1 MKKQDMDNF
10 DPLKIVE
17 DSINNGFDPALAH
30 EIDERDLNWCPN
42 IWSWIVDADYL
53 NITSI
58 YPTQIHELLRLFGD
72 VCPWCSDWEYYSKD
86 FDVLE
91 KIGNIQDKIQLLNFG
106 KCPKCGK
113 TRLDQYQ
120 EKFWNFPN
128 ELDLLWGMRCTSAT
142 SRIYSEKGIIQLK
155 DVTEGDILSHGEAT
169 KKFDCGTL
177 PSLKI
182 TTDFN
187 WTLVGAKETHIVPIL
202 NNALD
207 LEFKLIKDCTTEDFL
222 VLQSPNLWPKERY
235 QLPAFKRDKLEH
247 GHQAKDF
254 SFPSEVT
261 PELARLIGY
270 LVSNGQYTRKYNLRF
285 FSSDPATDEDI
296 ARCCLSVFNE
306 SPSLE
311 TNIECETKP
320 FCKTWSINGIAVMEW
335 LDFIG
340 LTPVTAHD
348 KFTPDFILQSPKEI
362 VCEFLAGLF
371 GGDGGI
377 HVEKSI
383 RRKVLLYYTTA
394 SKTLM
399 EQVRLILL
407 NMGIVTRCSKLK
419 VNGFRKANSYIKDF
433 NGVEDPEI
441 KYEYTVSTKCAK
453 YLEIFKRDVHVVSQ
467 EKIKALASINPKGRI
482 RYLTPIGQ
490 FQEGTKRFPEKLKP
504 LIDKGYFFVK
514 IKKIEEGEALPMMDV
529 HVPGTNMFTADG
541 FVHHNSGKSA
551 IVGILASYQLHR
563 FLKIPDPAAY
573 YNLLKGSLLV
583 MRFIALTAGQASES
597 IWHQFTRSIT
607 TCAWFAQYHDFLAH
621 HEKKLGIELNKW
633 LTQSFGY
640 VHKKITGYY
649 LGASIDTSRGRTAVG
664 SYFDEIGWWLGNE
677 QAKRANAHETYQAYQ
692 KASLTIRNAAAT
704 RFNRGFY
711 DTPTALIAAVSST
724 SSKTDYIM
732 YLLRQAKKDDKRIAS
747 HKASW
752 EVNPEFALNPDEL
765 QAEKNANY
773 KTYLRDYASIPP
785 FASDPFFDNEE
796 LVFKQVK
803 IPQPNW
809 PITIE
814 QGDVGL
820 FFNAEKVE
828 KNATIPYCLAIDL
841 GHNNCG
847 YAAALLKLKET
858 DFSVVQIAGLFAI
871 YPNKERGEVND
882 LSKSFTHFIKHLC
895 KVLPIRLVVYDQW
908 QSKSQIQDLLNMK
921 IKAEQYSMTYDN
933 FLFFRNQVLQG
944 KLEIPE
950 TEIPINEIDNCQEE
964 LNSVLNS
971 KPYLHFLWQLLSVT
985 EIGKKIGKGDGHDDL
1000 FRAVSLG
1007 CKFLW
1012 DEDLRK
1018 HFEYKHGMLLSQ
1030 NQLGKGRLVVSAG
1043 FKSGSPTNLTNNIN
1057 VFSSNTKRPLGAI
1070 ITRNSVR

>member
-1 MKKQDMDNF
+1 MKKQEIDNF

-17 DSINNGFDPALAH
+17 DSINSGFDPALAH

-53 NITSI
+53 NITTI

-72 VCPWCSDWEYYSKD
+72 VCPWCSDWEFYKKD

-91 KIGNIQDKIQLLNFG
+91 KLGNIQDRIQLLQFG

-113 TRLDQYQ
+113 TRLDAYNDG
-120 EKFWNFPN
+120 FWTFPN

-155 DVTEGDILSHGEAT
+155 DVIEGDILSHGEAT

-187 WTLVGAKETHIVPIL
+187 WTLVGAKETHIVPVL

-207 LEFKLIKDCTTEDFL
+207 LEFKYIKDCTTNDYL
-222 VLQSPNLWPKERY
+222 VLQSPNLWSKEIFRFPEFIKDY
-235 QLPAFKRDKLEH
+235 HHVAKR
-247 GHQAKDF
+247 
-254 SFPSEVT
+254 FPFPNEVT
-261 PELARLIGY
+261 PELARFIGY
-270 LVSNGQYTRKYNLRF
+270 LISNGNYTAQNTITI
-285 FSSDPATDEDI
+285 SSSSPETDKDI
-296 ARCCLSVFNE
+296 KQLILGLFGE
-306 SPSLE
+306 EPKLE
-311 TNIECETKP
+311 HYKNTSSCVKWAI
-320 FCKTWSINGIAVMEW
+320 SGRAILEW
-335 LDFIG
+335 LAFIG
-340 LTPVTAHD
+340 LKMTTAHF
-348 KFTPDFILQSPKEI
+348 KEIPDFILQSPKEI
-362 VCEFLAGLF
+362 VCECLAGLF
-371 GGDGGI
+371 EGDGGI
-377 HVEKSI
+377 HVEKVDH
-383 RRKVLLYYTTA
+383 RRKVKLYYTSV
-394 SKTLM
+394 SKVLIDQM
-399 EQVRLILL
+399 RLILL
-407 NMGIVTRCSKLK
+407 NLGIVTRCSKFIS
-419 VNGFRKANSYIKDF
+419 NGYGKANTYVRDFDAPEDQDKTYSYIL
-433 NGVEDPEI
+433 
-441 KYEYTVSTKCAK
+441 STKCSK
-453 YLEIFKRDVHVVSQ
+453 YIEIFMKNVRLVSQ
-467 EKIKALASINPKGRI
+467 DKLDALEFVNPKGRI

-490 FQEGTKRFPEKLKP
+490 FQEGTKRFPSKLKP

-514 IKKIEEGEALPMMDV
+514 ITKIEEGEALPMMDV
-529 HVPGTNMFTADG
+529 HVPETNLFTADG

-664 SYFDEIGWWLGNE
+664 SYFDEIGWWLGSE

-732 YLLRQAKKDDKRIAS
+732 YLLRQAKKDDKRVAS

-785 FASDPFFDNEE
+785 FASDPFFDNED
-796 LVFKQVK
+796 LVFKQIK

-809 PITIE
+809 PIMIE

-820 FFNAEKVE
+820 FLNAEKVE
-828 KNATIPYCLAIDL
+828 KNASIPYCLAIDL

-858 DFSVVQIAGLFAI
+858 DFSVIQIAGLFAI

-882 LSKSFTHFIKHLC
+882 LSKCFTHFIKHLC

-908 QSKSQIQDLLNMK
+908 QSKTQIQDLMNMK

-933 FLFFRNQVLQG
+933 FLYFRNQVLQG

-950 TEIPINEIDNCQEE
+950 TEIPIQEIDNCPEE
-964 LNSVLNS
+964 LTTILHS

-1018 HFEYKHGMLLSQ
+1018 HFEYKHGMLLSP

-1043 FKSGSPTNLTNNIN
+1043 FKSGYSSNIQNNIN
-1057 VFSSNTKRPLGAI
+1057 VFSSDAKRPLGAI
-1070 ITRNSVR
+1070 ITRNSAR

>member
-1 MKKQDMDNF
+1 MKKQDIDNF

-17 DSINNGFDPALAH
+17 DSINSGFDPALAH

-53 NITSI
+53 NITTI
-58 YPTQIHELLRLFGD
+58 YPTQIHELLKLFGD
-72 VCPWCSDWEYYSKD
+72 VCPWCSDWEFYKKD

-91 KIGNIQDKIQLLNFG
+91 KLGNIQDRIQLLQFG

-113 TRLDQYQ
+113 TRLDAYNDG
-120 EKFWNFPN
+120 FWTFPN
-128 ELDLLWGMRCTSAT
+128 ELDLLWGMR
-142 SRIYSEKGIIQLK
+142 
-155 DVTEGDILSHGEAT
+155 
-169 KKFDCGTL
+169 
-177 PSLKI
+177 
-182 TTDFN
+182 
-187 WTLVGAKETHIVPIL
+187 
-202 NNALD
+202 
-207 LEFKLIKDCTTEDFL
+207 
-222 VLQSPNLWPKERY
+222 
-235 QLPAFKRDKLEH
+235 
-247 GHQAKDF
+247 
-254 SFPSEVT
+254 
-261 PELARLIGY
+261 
-270 LVSNGQYTRKYNLRF
+270 
-285 FSSDPATDEDI
+285 
-296 ARCCLSVFNE
+296 
-306 SPSLE
+306 
-311 TNIECETKP
+311 
-320 FCKTWSINGIAVMEW
+320 
-335 LDFIG
+335 
-340 LTPVTAHD
+340 
-348 KFTPDFILQSPKEI
+348 
-362 VCEFLAGLF
+362 
-371 GGDGGI
+371 
-377 HVEKSI
+377 
-383 RRKVLLYYTTA
+383 
-394 SKTLM
+394 
-399 EQVRLILL
+399 
-407 NMGIVTRCSKLK
+407 
-419 VNGFRKANSYIKDF
+419 
-433 NGVEDPEI
+433 
-441 KYEYTVSTKCAK
+441 
-453 YLEIFKRDVHVVSQ
+453 
-467 EKIKALASINPKGRI
+467 
-482 RYLTPIGQ
+482 
-490 FQEGTKRFPEKLKP
+490 
-504 LIDKGYFFVK
+504 
-514 IKKIEEGEALPMMDV
+514 
-529 HVPGTNMFTADG
+529 
-541 FVHHNSGKSA
+541 SGKSA

-664 SYFDEIGWWLGNE
+664 SYFDEIGWWLGSE

-732 YLLRQAKKDDKRIAS
+732 YLLRQAKKDDKRVAS

-752 EVNPEFALNPDEL
+752 EVNPEFALNPEEL

-796 LVFKQVK
+796 LVFKQIK

-809 PITIE
+809 PVTIE

-820 FFNAEKVE
+820 FLNAEKVE
-828 KNATIPYCLAIDL
+828 KNASIPFCLAIDL

-858 DFSVVQIAGLFAI
+858 DFTVIQIAGLFAI

-882 LSKSFTHFIKHLC
+882 LSRSFTHFIKHLC

-908 QSKSQIQDLLNMK
+908 QSKTQIQDLMNMK

-950 TEIPINEIDNCQEE
+950 TEIPIQEIDNCQED
-964 LNSVLNS
+964 LTSVLHS

-1007 CKFLW
+1007 SKFLW

-1018 HFEYKHGMLLSQ
+1018 HFEYKHGMLLSP

-1043 FKSGSPTNLTNNIN
+1043 FKSGYSSNIQNNIN
-1057 VFSSNTKRPLGAI
+1057 VFSSDAKRPLGAI
-1070 ITRNSVR
+1070 ITRNSGR